1 MILVMLMVTLLLWRW
16 IHGVN
21 GGEGKGEGGSDG
33 GRGDVADVAMPDVE
47 SQVGKRYNL
56 LQIKADQL

>member
-1 MILVMLMVTLLLWRW
+1 MLIVTLLLWRW
-16 IHGVN
+16 IHGVD
-21 GGEGKGEGGSDG
+21 GGEGKGGGCSDG
-33 GRGDVADVAMPDVE
+33 GRGDGADVVMPDFD